1 MEKGEYEIFKIIN
14 ILYTM
19 LWLKEE
25 ERKRNNKTNRS

>member
-19 LWLKEE
+19 LWQKEE
-25 ERKRNNKTNRS
+25 ERKRNNKTNM